1 MRVGVDEAGRGC
13 VVGPL
18 FVAAAAFT
26 EEGLERLRE
35 AGVRDSKRLS
45 RRRREELE
53 GLIRRE
59 AAFLGLRRV
68 DPWVIDSRNI
78 NEAEV
83 EAVASLLSELRGRLE
98 GAEVEAVTV
107 DLFGREEELRDLINK
122 AFPGAEARLVHGAD
136 ALFTECSAASII
148 AKVERDR
155 FIDWLKRAYGDF
167 GSGYSSDPRTVEWLA
182 AAAASGRLPPWVRR
196 SWRTLLRCAPSQFVD
211 KRRGRPPPAGLQ
223 QYF

>member
-1 MRVGVDEAGRGC
+1 MGIDEAGRGC

-26 EEGLERLRE
+26 EEGLERLKR
-35 AGVRDSKRLS
+35 AGVRDSKELTRS
-45 RRRREELE
+45 RRERLE

-59 AAFLGLRRV
+59 AAAVALRRV

-78 NEAEV
+78 NEAEL
-83 EAVASLLSELRGRLE
+83 EAVASLLSELRDRLR
-98 GAEVEAVTV
+98 GAAVESVAV
-107 DLFGREEELRDLINK
+107 DLFGREEELRRIVGE

-155 FIDWLKRAYGDF
+155 FIDGLKQAYGDF
-167 GSGYSSDPRTVEWLA
+167 GSGYSSDPRTVSWLA
-182 AAAASGRLPPWVRR
+182 AAAASGSLPPWVRR
-196 SWRTLLRCAPSQFVD
+196 SWRTLLKYAPSHFVD
-211 KRRGRPPPAGLQ
+211 KRRKRQPQSTGLSP
-223 QYF
+223 YF